1 MKKIVSLF
9 SACALAFSI
18 ANADVNLYGPGGPH
32 TALKDVASKYT
43 EKTGVKINV
52 NFGPQA
58 TWFEKAKEDA
68 DILFGASDQSALAIA
83 SDFGKDFNISKIQP
97 LYFREAIILTQKGNP
112 LKIKGL
118 KDLANKKARIVVPEG
133 AGKSN
138 TSGTGVWE
146 DMIGRTQDLK
156 TIQNFRNNIVAF
168 VPNSGSA
175 RKLFSQNQAD
185 AWITW
190 NDWSK
195 SNPDMGTAV
204 AIEKDLVVYRTFNVV
219 AKEGSDKEVQ
229 DFISYLNTEEAKK
242 IFKKYG
248 WRK

>member
-1 MKKIVSLF
+1 MKKIISLF
-9 SACALAFSI
+9 GAIALALSV
-18 ANADVNLYGPGGPH
+18 ANADINLYGPGGPH
-32 TALKDVASKYT
+32 TALKDVGAKYT
-43 EKTGVKINV
+43 EKTGIKVNV

-58 TWFEKAKEDA
+58 TWFEKAKNDA

-83 SDFGKDFNISKIQP
+83 SDFGEEFNIKNIKP

-112 LKIKGL
+112 LNIKGL
-118 KDLANKKARIVVPEG
+118 KDLAKKEVRIVVPEG

-146 DMIGRTQDLK
+146 DMIGRTKNIKMIQD
-156 TIQNFRNNIVAF
+156 FRKNIVAF

-175 RKLFSQNQAD
+175 KKLFAENKAD

-190 NDWSK
+190 LDWSK
-195 SNPDMGTAV
+195 SNPDIGTAV
-204 AIEKDLVVYRTFNVV
+204 QIEKDLVIYRTFNVV
-219 AKEGSDKEVQ
+219 ARENSNQEVK
-229 DFISYLNTEEAKK
+229 DFINFLSSKEAKE

-248 WRK
+248 WRE

>member
-9 SACALAFSI
+9 GALSLALSV

-32 TALKDVASKYT
+32 TALKDIASQYT
-43 EKTGVKINV
+43 EKTGVKVNI

-68 DILFGASDQSALAIA
+68 DILFGTSEQSALAIA
-83 SDFGKDFNISKIQP
+83 TDFGEDFNTSKIQP
-97 LYFREAIILTQKGNP
+97 LYFREAIILTKPGNP

-118 KDLANKKARIVVPEG
+118 KDLANKKVRIVVPEG

-146 DMIGRTQDLK
+146 DMIGRTKDIK

-175 RKLFSQNQAD
+175 RKLFEQDKAD

-190 NDWSK
+190 IDWSK
-195 SNPDMGTAV
+195 SNPNIGSV
-204 AIEKDLVVYRTFNVV
+204 VKIEDDLVVYRNFNVV
-219 AKEGSDKEVQ
+219 AKEGASKEAQ
-229 DFISYLNTEEAKK
+229 DFIDYLSSKEAKE
-242 IFKKYG
+242 IFNQYG
-248 WRK
+248 WRN

>member
-1 MKKIVSLF
+1 MKKIINLF
-9 SACALAFSI
+9 GAIALALSV
-18 ANADVNLYGPGGPH
+18 ANADINLYGPGGPH
-32 TALKDVASKYT
+32 TALKDVGAKYT
-43 EKTGVKINV
+43 EKTGVKVNV

-58 TWFEKAKEDA
+58 TWFEKAKNDA

-83 SDFGKDFNISKIQP
+83 SDFGEEFNIKNIKP

-112 LKIKGL
+112 LNIKGL
-118 KDLANKKARIVVPEG
+118 KDLAKKEVRIVVPEG

-146 DMIGRTQDLK
+146 DMIGRTKNIKMIQD
-156 TIQNFRNNIVAF
+156 FRKNIVAF

-175 RKLFSQNQAD
+175 KKLFAENKAD

-190 NDWSK
+190 IDWSK
-195 SNPDMGTAV
+195 SNPDIGTAV
-204 AIEKDLVVYRTFNVV
+204 QIEKDLVIYRTFNVV
-219 AKEGSDKEVQ
+219 ARENSNQEVK
-229 DFISYLNTEEAKK
+229 DFITFLSSKEAKE

-248 WRK
+248 WKE

>member
-1 MKKIVSLF
+1 MKKILSLFGACAIFVSL
-9 SACALAFSI
+9 
-18 ANADVNLYGPGGPH
+18 ANADINLYGPGGPH
-32 TALKDVASKYT
+32 TALKDAASKYS

-58 TWFEKAKEDA
+58 TWFEKAKKDA
-68 DILFGASDQSALAIA
+68 DILFGASEQSALAIA
-83 SDFGKDFNISKIQP
+83 SDFGKDFDVNKIKP

-118 KDLANKKARIVVPEG
+118 KDLADKKVRIVVPEG

-146 DMIGRTQDLK
+146 DMIGRTKNIQ
-156 TIQNFRNNIVAF
+156 TIANFRSNIVAF
-168 VPNSGSA
+168 TPNSGSA
-175 RKLFSQNQAD
+175 RKLFAENKAD

-190 NDWSK
+190 IDWSK
-195 SNPDMGTAV
+195 SNPDIGTAV
-204 AIEKDLVVYRTFNVV
+204 AIEKDLVVYRTLNVV
-219 AKEGSDKEVQ
+219 AKENSSKEVQ
-229 DFISYLNTEEAKK
+229 DFINYLSSDEVKE
-242 IFKKYG
+242 IFAKYG

>member
-1 MKKIVSLF
+1 MKKIISLF
-9 SACALAFSI
+9 GAIALALSV
-18 ANADVNLYGPGGPH
+18 ANADINLYGPGGPH
-32 TALKDVASKYT
+32 TALKDVGAKYT
-43 EKTGVKINV
+43 KKTGVKVNV

-58 TWFEKAKEDA
+58 TWFEKAKNDA

-83 SDFGKDFNISKIQP
+83 SDFGEEFDVKNIKP

-112 LKIKGL
+112 LNIKGL
-118 KDLANKKARIVVPEG
+118 KDLAKKEVRIVVPEG

-146 DMIGRTQDLK
+146 DMIGRTKNIKMIQD
-156 TIQNFRNNIVAF
+156 FRKNIVAF

-175 RKLFSQNQAD
+175 KKLFAENKAD

-190 NDWSK
+190 LDWSK
-195 SNPDMGTAV
+195 SNPDIGTAV
-204 AIEKDLVVYRTFNVV
+204 QIEKDLVIYRTFNVV
-219 AKEGSDKEVQ
+219 SRENSNQEVKDFINFLSSKEAKE
-229 DFISYLNTEEAKK
+229 

-248 WRK
+248 WRE

>member
-1 MKKIVSLF
+1 MKKIITLF
-9 SACALAFSI
+9 GACALAFSI

-32 TALKDVASKYT
+32 TALKDIASKYS
-43 EKTGVKINV
+43 EKTGVKVNV

-58 TWFEKAKEDA
+58 TWFEKAKKDA

-83 SDFGKDFNISKIQP
+83 SDFGKDFNVSKIKP
-97 LYFREAIILTQKGNP
+97 LYFREAIILTQKDNP

-118 KDLANKKARIVVPEG
+118 KDLANKKVRIVVPEG

-146 DMIGRTQDLK
+146 DMIGRTQDIK

-175 RKLFSQNQAD
+175 RKLFAQDQAD

-190 NDWSK
+190 IDWSK
-195 SNPDMGTAV
+195 SNPDIGTAV

-219 AKEGSDKEVQ
+219 AKEGASKETQ
-229 DFISYLNTEEAKK
+229 DFIAYLSSKEAKE

-248 WRK
+248 WRE

>member
-1 MKKIVSLF
+1 MKKIISLF
-9 SACALAFSI
+9 GAIALALSV
-18 ANADVNLYGPGGPH
+18 ANADINLYGPGGPH
-32 TALKDVASKYT
+32 TALKDVGAKYT
-43 EKTGVKINV
+43 EKTGVKVNV

-58 TWFEKAKEDA
+58 TWFEKAKNDA

-83 SDFGKDFNISKIQP
+83 SDFGEEFNIKNIKP

-112 LKIKGL
+112 LNIKGL
-118 KDLANKKARIVVPEG
+118 KDLAKKEVRIVVPEG

-146 DMIGRTQDLK
+146 DMIGRTKNIKIIQD
-156 TIQNFRNNIVAF
+156 FRKNIVAF

-175 RKLFSQNQAD
+175 KKLFAENKAD

-190 NDWSK
+190 LDWSK
-195 SNPDMGTAV
+195 SNPDIGTAV
-204 AIEKDLVVYRTFNVV
+204 QIEKDLVIYRTFNVV
-219 AKEGSDKEVQ
+219 ARENSNQEVK
-229 DFISYLNTEEAKK
+229 DFINFLSSKEAKE

-248 WRK
+248 WRE

>member
-1 MKKIVSLF
+1 MKKIISLF
-9 SACALAFSI
+9 GAIALALSV
-18 ANADVNLYGPGGPH
+18 ANADINLYGPGGPH
-32 TALKDVASKYT
+32 TALKDVGAKYT
-43 EKTGVKINV
+43 EKTGIKVNV

-58 TWFEKAKEDA
+58 TWLEKAKNDA

-83 SDFGKDFNISKIQP
+83 SDFDKEFNIKDIKP

-112 LKIKGL
+112 LHIKGL
-118 KDLANKKARIVVPEG
+118 KDLAKKEVRIVVPEG

-146 DMIGRTQDLK
+146 DMIGRTKNIKMIQD
-156 TIQNFRNNIVAF
+156 FRKNIVAF

-175 RKLFSQNQAD
+175 KKLFAENKAD

-190 NDWSK
+190 IDWSK
-195 SNPDMGTAV
+195 SNPDIGTAV
-204 AIEKDLVVYRTFNVV
+204 QIEKDLVIYRTFNVV
-219 AKEGSDKEVQ
+219 ARENSNQEVK
-229 DFISYLNTEEAKK
+229 DFIAFLSSKEAKE

-248 WRK
+248 WKE

>member
-1 MKKIVSLF
+1 MKKIISLF
-9 SACALAFSI
+9 GAIALALSV
-18 ANADVNLYGPGGPH
+18 ANADINLYGPGGPH
-32 TALKDVASKYT
+32 TALKDVGTKYT
-43 EKTGVKINV
+43 EKTGVKVNV

-58 TWFEKAKEDA
+58 TWFEKAKNDA

-83 SDFGKDFNISKIQP
+83 SDFGEEFNIKNIKP

-112 LKIKGL
+112 LNIKGL
-118 KDLANKKARIVVPEG
+118 KDLAKKEVRIVVPEG

-146 DMIGRTQDLK
+146 DMIGRTKNIKMIQD
-156 TIQNFRNNIVAF
+156 FRKNIVAF

-175 RKLFSQNQAD
+175 KKLFAENKAD

-190 NDWSK
+190 LDWSK
-195 SNPDMGTAV
+195 SNPDIGTAV
-204 AIEKDLVVYRTFNVV
+204 QIEKDLVIYRTFNVV
-219 AKEGSDKEVQ
+219 ARENSNQEVK
-229 DFISYLNTEEAKK
+229 DFINFLSSKEAKE

-248 WRK
+248 WRE

>member
-1 MKKIVSLF
+1 MKKIISLF
-9 SACALAFSI
+9 GAIALALSV
-18 ANADVNLYGPGGPH
+18 ANADINLYGPGGPH
-32 TALKDVASKYT
+32 TALKDVGAKYT
-43 EKTGVKINV
+43 EKTGVKVNV

-58 TWFEKAKEDA
+58 TWFEKAKNDA

-83 SDFGKDFNISKIQP
+83 SDFGEEFNIKNIKP

-112 LKIKGL
+112 LNIKGL
-118 KDLANKKARIVVPEG
+118 KDLAKKEVRIVVPEG

-146 DMIGRTQDLK
+146 DMIGRTKNIKMIQD
-156 TIQNFRNNIVAF
+156 FRKNIVAF

-175 RKLFSQNQAD
+175 KKLFAENKAD

-190 NDWSK
+190 LDWSK
-195 SNPDMGTAV
+195 SNPDIGTAV
-204 AIEKDLVVYRTFNVV
+204 QIEKDLVIYRTFNVV
-219 AKEGSDKEVQ
+219 ARENSNQEVK
-229 DFISYLNTEEAKK
+229 DFINFLSSKEAKE

-248 WRK
+248 WRE